1 MRFFSGATA
10 VVGKNALPAEWI
22 AGVQKDQQ
30 QGRRER
36 GAKADSFRNVEAP
49 SDARTSAGER
59 RVPDDRL
66 QCNRWDGNGGNRA
79 PKAVVFN
86 TC

>member
-36 GAKADSFRNVEAP
+36 GAKHTLF
-49 SDARTSAGER
+49 GML
-59 RVPDDRL
+59 RL
-66 QCNRWDGNGGNRA
+66 QVMRERQPVKGASRRA
-79 PKAVVFN
+79 GWVDEKAVVFH

>member
-22 AGVQKDQQ
+22 SGIQKDQQ

-36 GAKADSFRNVEAP
+36 GAKAYSFRDVEAT

-59 RVPDDRL
+59 RISARRGWVDE
-66 QCNRWDGNGGNRA
+66 
-79 PKAVVFN
+79 KTVVFH